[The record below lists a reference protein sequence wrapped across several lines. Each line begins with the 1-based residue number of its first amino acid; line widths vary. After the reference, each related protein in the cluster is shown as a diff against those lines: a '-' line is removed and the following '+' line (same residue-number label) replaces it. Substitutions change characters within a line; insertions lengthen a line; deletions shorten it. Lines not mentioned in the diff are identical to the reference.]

1 MERGRAVFTYNE
13 NRVLLVERGTLS
25 FPNKVSIAMEFSPN
39 PVLGDQVPGLTCAV
53 GSNARLTWDANTGR
67 SLAESD
73 PPLPTTK
80 TVANVDGVNVRIN
93 GRSLRATFHCAS
105 RGQLLGV
112 LGALHF
118 VAPVSLGLEFA
129 DPFTT
134 AVTSGRVGN
143 TKFVWQVER
152 TSVNTEAVH
161 GSERNSRCA
170 QAIERLPV
178 LCDPRNRRLLAAIT
192 YFQRAIRLLSAGVGP
207 TEFAGEA
214 VVNLAKTLEVLF
226 PGPQSR
232 DAVRRG
238 LERVG
243 YEKNFIEQKF
253 IPALLLRSHLD
264 AAHVRMATLK
274 ADERRKLQT
283 YVEAV
288 AVDFRALIARS
299 IQAVADGELQL
310 TPYQDERKPGDDIS
324 KILDGI
330 GEP

>member
-1 MERGRAVFTYNE
+1 VFTYNE

-25 FPNKVSIAMEFSPN
+25 FPNKVTIAMEFAPN
-39 PVLGDQVPGLTCAV
+39 PVLGDETPGLTCPV

-67 SLAESD
+67 SVAVCD

-80 TVANVDGVNVRIN
+80 TAVNREGVNVRIN
-93 GRSLRATFHCAS
+93 GRSLRATFQCAS
-105 RGQLLGV
+105 RAQLLGT

-129 DPFTT
+129 DPFTL

-152 TSVNTEAVH
+152 TSVYTEAVQ
-161 GSERNSRCA
+161 GTERNSRCA

-178 LCDPRNRRLLAAIT
+178 LCDPRNRRLLAACT
-192 YFQRAIRLLSAGVGP
+192 YFQKAIRLLSAGAGP

-226 PGPQSR
+226 PGTQSR

-238 LERVG
+238 LETIG
-243 YEKNFIEQKF
+243 YKKDLVEDKF
-253 IPALLLRSHLD
+253 IRALVLRSGLD

-274 ADERRKLQT
+274 ADERRKLQI
-283 YVEAV
+283 YVENV
-288 AVDFRALIARS
+288 AIEFRRMLGRIV
-299 IQAVADGELQL
+299 QAVSDGELQL
-310 TPYQDERKPGDDIS
+310 AAYQDERKLDDDIS
-324 KILDGI
+324 RLLDGI
-330 GEP
+330 GEPPSRSPR